1 MSKELP
7 GLLLIA
13 ITPILIVSCVNND
26 KPLPSPVTEIT
37 SSPSPPEETPSP
49 SNNPQEFSSIP
60 FNSSECT
67 TYSKSTKTKIG
78 VSEGRIVPDG
88 ELLSEFTFFPDKRVR
103 NRFYAFGTLSLE
115 GTGTAQFYE
124 GNKEIFTVTGSQ
136 VGLKT
141 GEVSKLYYTFTWFSR
156 DGKIQLVD
164 QYGDVYTKSDDS
176 SC

>member
-1 MSKELP
+1 MSKELSS
-7 GLLLIA
+7 LLLIA
-13 ITPILIVSCVNND
+13 ITPILILSCVND

-67 TYSKSTKTKIG
+67 TYSKSTKTKLG